1 MLFTS
6 KTPVLVVQNFLN
18 SVFGLV
24 GVYFITRYY
33 PVAWGILSFGIGF
46 VGVISFLTDMG
57 YSTAY
62 VRYLSSGEDEGTANS
77 NYLLIKLVLGF
88 IFAIVTY
95 GALLVWTVLLH
106 KGFEYPV
113 EYWVVLGL
121 IPYYFFVSMGSFPQS
136 YHRSHMRAA
145 KYAIPLIA
153 DAIIRNSLFIMIGVI
168 AVLRPGFLSETT
180 AAIFVSLA
188 YDFSYF
194 AYFAISY
201 YLGRPWKFSKISM
214 SVIKKYTKI
223 AVPLSLA
230 AIIGT
235 VNGNLD
241 KVIVQF
247 FWGDFATGGFYLA
260 QKIALILSSLGTA
273 ITAFFL
279 PVLSRMHSEQDM
291 KNLNSQTNE
300 FERLV
305 VIFILPF
312 VVVSLFLSYNI
323 MRIFSAI
330 YTPYSNILAVLSIN
344 ALFVVLMVPS
354 SSALIAKGK
363 ARSVGLLTVITL
375 IMNIALN
382 LILIPRS
389 LFGITFLS
397 LGPLGGG
404 VSSLIASVFLYLS
417 LRLSLYR
424 TSGISFSAKTFYPA
438 VPAAVEA
445 LFIFVFTMYINPQRI
460 FILLPLVVG
469 SVLLFIGVLLLTRQ
483 MQWKDFSVF
492 VTNLLNPFHLTNT
505 LKSER
510 KE

>member
-1 MLFTS
+1 VLFTS

-18 SVFGLV
+18 SAFGLV

-46 VGVISFLTDMG
+46 VGVMSFITDMG

-62 VRYLSSGEDEGTANS
+62 IKYLSSGEDEGTANS
-77 NYLLIKLVLGF
+77 NYLIIKLILGI

-95 GALLVWTVLLH
+95 GALLVWTAILH
-106 KGFEYPV
+106 RGFEYSV

-121 IPYYFFVSMGSFPQS
+121 VPYYFFVSMGSFPQS
-136 YHRSHMRAA
+136 YHRTHMRAA

-153 DAIIRNSLFIMIGVI
+153 DAIIRNSLFIMIGLI
-168 AVLRPGFLSETT
+168 AVFKPGFLSDTF

-194 AYFAISY
+194 VYFAISY
-201 YLGRPWKFSKISM
+201 YLGRPWKYSKISLA
-214 SVIKKYTKI
+214 VIKKYSRTAI
-223 AVPLSLA
+223 PLSLA

-235 VNGNLD
+235 VNGNID
-241 KVIVQF
+241 KVIIQF

-260 QKIALILSSLGTA
+260 QKIALILSNLGTA
-273 ITAFFL
+273 ITIFFL
-279 PVLSRMHSEQDM
+279 PVLSRLHAKEDT
-291 KNLNSQTNE
+291 KNLNVQTNE

-312 VVVSLFLSYNI
+312 VVLTLFLSYNV

-330 YTPYSNILAVLSIN
+330 YTPYSEILAVLSIN
-344 ALFVVLMVPS
+344 AIFVVLMVPS
-354 SSALIAKGK
+354 SSALIAKGHT
-363 ARSVGLLTVITL
+363 RTVGLLTVMTL
-375 IMNIALN
+375 TMNIILN
-382 LILIPRS
+382 LILIPQS
-389 LFGITFLS
+389 IFGVTYLS

-404 VSSLIASVFLYLS
+404 VSSLVASFFLYVS
-417 LRLSLYR
+417 LRISLYR
-424 TSGISFSAKTFYPA
+424 TSGIEFSARTFYPA

-445 LFIFVFTMYINPQRI
+445 LFIYVFTMYINPQRI
-460 FILLPLVVG
+460 FILLPLAVA
-469 SVLLFIGVLLLTRQ
+469 SVLLFIAMLLLTKQ
-483 MQWKDFSVF
+483 MQWKDFSAF
-492 VTNLLNPFHLTNT
+492 ITNLLNPFHTTNS

-510 KE
+510 KQ

>member
-1 MLFTS
+1 VLFTS

-62 VRYLSSGEDEGTANS
+62 VKYLSSGEDEGTANS
-77 NYLLIKLVLGF
+77 NYLLIKLVLGG

-95 GALLVWTVLLH
+95 GALLVWTDILH
-106 KGFEYPV
+106 RGFEYSV

-121 IPYYFFVSMGSFPQS
+121 IPYYLFMSFGSFPQS
-136 YHRSHMRAA
+136 YHRSHMRVA

-153 DAIIRNSLFIMIGVI
+153 DAIIRNSLFIMIGLI
-168 AVLRPGFLSETT
+168 AVFRPGFLSETT

-201 YLGRPWKFSKISM
+201 YLGRPWKYSKISM
-214 SVIKKYTKI
+214 AVIKKYTSI

-247 FWGDFATGGFYLA
+247 FWGDLATGGFYLA

-279 PVLSRMHSEQDM
+279 PVLSRLHAKEDI
-291 KNLNSQTNE
+291 KNLNIQTNE

-312 VVVSLFLSYNI
+312 VVVTLFLSYYI
-323 MRIFSAI
+323 IRIFSAL
-330 YTPYSNILAVLSIN
+330 YTPYSDILAILSIN

-375 IMNIALN
+375 IMNIMLN

-389 LFGITFLS
+389 IFGVTYLS

-404 VSSLIASVFLYLS
+404 VSSLVASVFLYLS
-417 LRLSLYR
+417 LRISLYR
-424 TSGISFSAKTFYPA
+424 TSGISFSARTFYP
-438 VPAAVEA
+438 VLPAAVES
-445 LFIFVFTMYINPQRI
+445 LFIFVFTFYIYPQRF
-460 FILLPLVVG
+460 FILLPLVVAAVLIFIA
-469 SVLLFIGVLLLTRQ
+469 VLLMTKQIE
-483 MQWKDFSVF
+483 WKDFSAF
-492 VTNLLNPFHLTNT
+492 VTNLLNPLHLTNT
-505 LKSER
+505 LKDER